1 MRYVLYLFT
10 IVLLFTGGILVGN
23 AFLPQRD
30 ASLAA
35 SVSVPPLSEQNPALQ
50 QISREQAQRNLE
62 ILNQALTSCP
72 VVVNEE
78 KDRLLNQIKLRLALE
93 NFELKKLKLE
103 LEIAKNQETN
113 RATAAFVQA
122 SIEYTQAKEA
132 AEKLADELFPVVQE
146 PLEAQPAPEEE
157 ITQSGELTN
166 ATAADT
172 SAAAQK

>member
-1 MRYVLYLFT
+1 MRYVFYLLT
-10 IVLLFTGGILVGN
+10 MVLLFTGGMLVGN

-30 ASLAA
+30 SSLAA
-35 SVSVPPLSEQNPALQ
+35 SVSVPPINDENPIFQ
-50 QISREQAQRNLE
+50 QISRERAQQNLE

-78 KDRLLNQIKLRLALE
+78 KDRLLNQIKLRLAME

-113 RATAAFVQA
+113 RPTSEFTQA
-122 SIEYTQAKEA
+122 SVEYKQAKEA

-146 PLEAQPAPEEE
+146 PLQTSAEPEED
-157 ITQSGELTN
+157 LTSPQT
-166 ATAADT
+166 AKTETAADT
-172 SAAAQK
+172 STAASK